1 VLSSKL
7 WEGSAIGCF
16 TSNTLPASDPTQTTL
31 FAGKNFWQARQNYKD
46 LTVVRLRR
54 AFSLNVDRINLWSR
68 HFLTLS
74 SFRRVRFAEDSC
86 FDVLRLS
93 VVRLLISVAICFAI
107 GLFVLVQV
115 AIVI

>member
-1 VLSSKL
+1 YIKYTTCIRPHANNVICGQELLAGATKL
-7 WEGSAIGCF
+7 QRFDGG
-16 TSNTLPASDPTQTTL
+16 PTQTRVFSERGPNQSL
-31 FAGKNFWQARQNYKD
+31 VRQ
-46 LTVVRLRR
+46 
-54 AFSLNVDRINLWSR
+54 
-68 HFLTLS
+68 FLTLS

>member
-1 VLSSKL
+1 MLSSKL

-54 AFSLNVDRINLWSR
+54 AFSLNVDRINLWSATFSLFR
-68 HFLTLS
+68 HS
-74 SFRRVRFAEDSC
+74 GAFASLKIAASM
-86 FDVLRLS
+86 FS
-93 VVRLLISVAICFAI
+93 VSL
-107 GLFVLVQV
+107 
-115 AIVI
+115 